1 MRNEPRRTV
10 RPSRRR
16 RAGFSAASLRRL
28 GIGAAAVVVVLIGA
42 WYVGPMWRIAEVTV
56 VNNAGIPSDQIIG
69 TSGVQGEHYQF
80 ADLQAAAARVDDL
93 PGVEAAEVRC
103 RWFGGATCTIAVLP
117 APALALW
124 QGAGGSV
131 WNDTEGKVQRA
142 MQPIDARLRIA
153 VEDGE
158 LPPLGTELEP
168 PLLQMLVEA
177 AELEPPLR
185 QLAWSTE
192 YGLMY
197 DDPAGIRV
205 RLGVTDR
212 IGAVREKM
220 QLARKLADTL
230 ATRGLRV
237 RVIDVRFDAAPFYSL

>member
-1 MRNEPRRTV
+1 
-10 RPSRRR
+10 
-16 RAGFSAASLRRL
+16 
-28 GIGAAAVVVVLIGA
+28 
-42 WYVGPMWRIAEVTV
+42 
-56 VNNAGIPSDQIIG
+56 
-69 TSGVQGEHYQF
+69 
-80 ADLQAAAARVDDL
+80 
-93 PGVEAAEVRC
+93 
-103 RWFGGATCTIAVLP
+103 
-117 APALALW
+117 
-124 QGAGGSV
+124 
-131 WNDTEGKVQRA
+131 
-142 MQPIDARLRIA
+142 
-153 VEDGE
+153 
-158 LPPLGTELEP
+158 
-168 PLLQMLVEA
+168 MLVEA

-185 QLAWSTE
+185 QLAWSAE

>member
-1 MRNEPRRTV
+1 V
-10 RPSRRR
+10 
-16 RAGFSAASLRRL
+16 AA
-28 GIGAAAVVVVLIGA
+28 VLIGA
-42 WYVGPMWRIAEVTV
+42 WYAGPTWRIGEVTV

-80 ADLQAAAARVDDL
+80 VDLQAAAARVDDL

-124 QGAGGSV
+124 QASDESV

-142 MQPIDARLRIA
+142 MQPVDARLRIA
-153 VEDGE
+153 VQDGD
-158 LPPLGTELEP
+158 LPPLGTDLEP
-168 PLLQMLVEA
+168 PLLQMLVEM
-177 AELEPPLR
+177 AEIEPPLR
-185 QLAWSTE
+185 QLIWSAE

-197 DDPAGIRV
+197 DDPTGIRV

-212 IGAVREKM
+212 IGGVREKM

-230 ATRGLRV
+230 ATRGLQV